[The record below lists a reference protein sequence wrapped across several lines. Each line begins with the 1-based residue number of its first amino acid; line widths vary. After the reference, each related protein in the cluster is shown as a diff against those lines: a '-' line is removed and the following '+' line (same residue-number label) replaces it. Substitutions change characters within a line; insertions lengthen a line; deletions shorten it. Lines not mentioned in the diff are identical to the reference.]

1 MKDFYV
7 LTGTGREYF
16 DTLDDAKIF
25 AKYVKGVARDGTT
38 DDTIADY
45 YNTTDVTYER
55 LAQEVADCMD
65 EEMSEHNCDT
75 FQELK
80 EVYKWKTNDVK
91 EYVDEIIRG
100 FTGGKAYIDEYDHK
114 DVFINGFSGQQM
126 MAYAD
131 FSKLW
136 KKYLKQMA
144 PV

>member
-1 MKDFYV
+1 MNQIIYV
-7 LTGTGREYF
+7 LTGDGREYF
-16 DTLDDAKIF
+16 DTLHDTEIF
-25 AKYVKGVARDGTT
+25 ARHIQGVVKV
-38 DDTIADY
+38 DDEVIYDY
-45 YNTTDVTYER
+45 YNTTDLTFER
-55 LAQEVADCMD
+55 LAQEVADCVD
-65 EEMSEHNCDT
+65 EEMSDHNCDT

-80 EVYKWKTNDVK
+80 EVYRQKTNDVK

-100 FTGGKAYIDEYDHK
+100 FSGKKAYIDEYDHK